1 MKNYPANQRNQH
13 GFTMVELMVAATL
26 GLLIL
31 SGAISMLVSNKRI
44 YTEQDEM
51 GRLQENA
58 RFAID
63 LLVRD
68 IRMAGYAGCA
78 DDISGV
84 VNHVNGYDD
93 VTDIHYFIAVEGS
106 ENAGNWFPGN
116 STDEVGNMIAN
127 SDGITVR
134 YLDPTGI
141 FVVDPYM
148 TAATATIH
156 TTTDSGLGLGDI
168 ISVADC
174 SSADVVVI
182 TSSPTEP
189 ACNSAVDPLCDST
202 FTHNIGA
209 VAGAEPGNWLRD
221 LSKTYNSDA
230 RILRF
235 HAARYFIGSDAN
247 GNPVLRR
254 MIGVDT
260 ADGTPLV
267 EDLVEG
273 VENMQ
278 ILYGEDTV
286 NNDMVADIYRNATTV
301 ADWGRVVSVRLSLLL
316 RTVDEYGAEVY
327 QNTPDL
333 LGTIINPPNDRRR
346 RRVFTTTVQIRNRS
360 S

>member
-13 GFTMVELMVAATL
+13 GFTIVELMVAATL

-84 VNHVNGYDD
+84 VNHVNGSNN

-106 ENAGNWFPGN
+106 ENAGNWLPGN
-116 STDEVGNMIAN
+116 STDQVGNMIAN

-134 YLDPTGI
+134 YLDPTSI
-141 FVVDPYM
+141 FVVDPVV
-148 TAATATIH
+148 TVANARIH
-156 TTTDSGLGLGDI
+156 TTTDSGLELGDI
-168 ISVADC
+168 ISIADC

-182 TSSPTEP
+182 TSNPTTP
-189 ACNSAVDPLCDST
+189 ACNSAINPACDSN
-202 FTHNIGA
+202 FDHNIGN
-209 VAGAEPGNWLRD
+209 VAGAQPGNRLRD
-221 LSKTYNSDA
+221 LSKTYNNDA
-230 RILRF
+230 RILKF
-235 HAARYFIGSDAN
+235 YAARYFIGDDAN

-254 MIGVDT
+254 MTGVNKD
-260 ADGTPLV
+260 DGAALV

-278 ILYGEDTV
+278 ILYGEDTD
-286 NNDMVADIYRNATTV
+286 NDVVADIYRNATTV
-301 ADWGRVVSVRLSLLL
+301 VDWDNVVSVRLSLLF
-316 RTVDEYGAEVY
+316 RTVDEYGAEVF
-327 QNTPDL
+327 QNNLDL
-333 LGTIINPPNDRRR
+333 LGTIINPPDDRRR
-346 RRVFTTTVQIRNRS
+346 RRVFTTTVQIRNRRS
-360 S
+360 